1 MPKTT
6 SKPAAQ
12 AAPLANKPAARPASK
27 GTVKA
32 TASTAAISKALP
44 GKVLTIKDPAKDAKA
59 AAKKKS
65 RKGLR
70 DASDPNLHKRLASDR
85 ISADVADFERAGGT
99 VEKLGVTKV
108 LLKIPLV

>member
-1 MPKTT
+1 MPKQPL
-6 SKPAAQ
+6 KAAAKTK
-12 AAPLANKPAARPASK
+12 AAPPTARAATLK
-27 GTVKA
+27 
-32 TASTAAISKALP
+32 TAAPDI
-44 GKVLTIKDPAKDAKA
+44 AKRTAVDAAKEAKA

-85 ISADVADFERAGGT
+85 ISADVADFEKAGGT

-108 LLKIPLV
+108 LLKIPVT

>member
-1 MPKTT
+1 MPKPTPKT
-6 SKPAAQ
+6 AAKAAPRPAAALPAPKAAVKASASKATISKPLAA
-12 AAPLANKPAARPASK
+12 
-27 GTVKA
+27 KA
-32 TASTAAISKALP
+32 
-44 GKVLTIKDPAKDAKA
+44 VLLKDAAKDAKA

-108 LLKIPLV
+108 LLKIPLA

>member
-1 MPKTT
+1 MPKQPL
-6 SKPAAQ
+6 K
-12 AAPLANKPAARPASK
+12 AAP
-27 GTVKA
+27 KA
-32 TASTAAISKALP
+32 KTAAPSARAAALKTVP
-44 GKVLTIKDPAKDAKA
+44 PDLAKRSAADAAKEAKA

-85 ISADVADFERAGGT
+85 ISADVADFEKAGGT

-108 LLKIPLV
+108 LLKIPVT

>member
-1 MPKTT
+1 MQKKPVKDIPK
-6 SKPAAQ
+6 
-12 AAPLANKPAARPASK
+12 L
-27 GTVKA
+27 V
-32 TASTAAISKALP
+32 
-44 GKVLTIKDPAKDAKA
+44 AKDAAKDAVKEAKA

-85 ISADVADFERAGGT
+85 ISADVADFEKAGGT

-108 LLKIPLV
+108 LLKIPVT

>member
-1 MPKTT
+1 MPKQPLKTAPKVT
-6 SKPAAQ
+6 STVVRKIAPAPVPK
-12 AAPLANKPAARPASK
+12 AAVAP
-27 GTVKA
+27 
-32 TASTAAISKALP
+32 
-44 GKVLTIKDPAKDAKA
+44 VLVMPTAKDAAKQAKA

-85 ISADVADFERAGGT
+85 ISADVADFEKAGGT

-108 LLKIPLV
+108 LLKIPVT

>member
-1 MPKTT
+1 MQQKSPSKTT
-6 SKPAAQ
+6 S
-12 AAPLANKPAARPASK
+12 APTPQDVAKAS
-27 GTVKA
+27 
-32 TASTAAISKALP
+32 
-44 GKVLTIKDPAKDAKA
+44 AKDAKA

-85 ISADVADFERAGGT
+85 ISADVADFEKSGGR